1 MSLPDSIAGPWHVL
15 IPINISESHHPLI
28 TNFEVFI
35 SFTNCY
41 FFFILTVSRTRKEYQ
56 NFLKKFNGKNELNVS
71 SIRMKMDEMCFS
83 SLRFVFVFLLF
94 FFLSFFFFHFPK
106 KKQSTSVITPAER
119 AGGARNWRTASF
131 PSIRKDI
138 GVEWSL
144 NRIIQYAR
152 PRMSMD
158 GDKERRSMRK
168 EIRRSGRTFGRRG
181 D

>member
-94 FFLSFFFFHFPK
+94 FLPFFFHFPK
-106 KKQSTSVITPAER
+106 KKAIDQR
-119 AGGARNWRTASF
+119 Y
-131 PSIRKDI
+131 
-138 GVEWSL
+138 
-144 NRIIQYAR
+144 YA
-152 PRMSMD
+152 
-158 GDKERRSMRK
+158 
-168 EIRRSGRTFGRRG
+168 GRTSWWCTKLAHRILSIDSERYWCWVELEPYYTIRATTNVNGWG
-181 D
+181 

>member
-94 FFLSFFFFHFPK
+94 FFLPFFFHFPK
-106 KKQSTSVITPAER
+106 KSNRPALLRRPNELVVHEI
-119 AGGARNWRTASF
+119 GAPHPFHRFGKILVLSGAWTVLYNTRDHECQWMG
-131 PSIRKDI
+131 IKK
-138 GVEWSL
+138 
-144 NRIIQYAR
+144 
-152 PRMSMD
+152 
-158 GDKERRSMRK
+158 GDQCAK
-168 EIRRSGRTFGRRG
+168 G
-181 D
+181 